1 MQQHITKLESLAL
14 QMVECNCGPSDEDIC
29 LTLLRSLPLE
39 YESLVQATCMSDTKL
54 NAAV

>member
-1 MQQHITKLESLAL
+1 
-14 QMVECNCGPSDEDIC
+14 MVECNCGPSDEDIC